1 MNKIFILVLINFIF
15 SIHHSFAQTHIVG
28 KLLNNE
34 KEAIPFATVALLKAI
49 DSSIVKGTYTDGD
62 GKFEFEK
69 TPIGK
74 YLVKSMVVGMQPTF
88 SQSFDIITN
97 QKELVLE
104 DVIVQKSGVDLK
116 TVDVVAIKPL
126 VEFKN
131 GNITLNVENS
141 TLAAGN
147 SVYDLLKRA
156 PGVSIDNNNNISIQ
170 GKKGVKIMI
179 DGRMQQLSPDQL
191 ANMLQ
196 SMSAEGISS
205 IEIMKNPSVK
215 YDAEGTAGIIQ
226 IKTKKA
232 KLIGFNGNV
241 NAGISRGEFWSGN
254 GGFALNY
261 KAEKFAITSNFNAI
275 QRNRLTTVFLNR
287 RIKTTG
293 EDLIFDQKS
302 IETKQNQAND
312 YKLGV
317 DWFVNNKTTLGIVW
331 DGGTGNPNQ
340 SGKNITNI
348 LGNNTVG
355 FNYLEALSTVK
366 NNWTNNN
373 LNINA
378 LHKLDTLGAEM
389 DASFNYTKYQEK
401 GNNGYGNYFY
411 DASNNLVSNL
421 YPNVYKNT
429 IHSDIDMFIGA
440 LNFKKPLAKKTTIE
454 TGLKYSGVNTN
465 NDFLFE
471 RKDTISDNYYNDVN
485 FSNNFLYYEKVAA
498 GYFNYQKEFKK
509 LSMQLGLRGEYTNAT
524 GFNKTINSK
533 IIREYFQ
540 LFPNISFDYK
550 ASEKHAIQFS
560 YNRRINRPDYFQ
572 LNPFKYY
579 IDQYTANQGNPF
591 LNPETSHNLTLTH
604 SFMGALYNT
613 LSYSRTENSIM
624 ELISQNDVTKET
636 TQISKNINS
645 VNQFAYNL
653 FAYIPVKKIY
663 VAQLDFSA
671 WYQSFEGNV
680 NGVNFNFGKPSFQ
693 VSLTNE
699 FILPKDF
706 SVELSGQYTGALQYG
721 IMQLKPQGNVDIG
734 LKKNLFKNKL
744 TLKLNA
750 SDMFYTSVT
759 RVASTFDNQN
769 FTFKQYADT
778 RRVRF
783 TITYNFGNTKLKF
796 EQHDKGNEAE
806 KNRLK
811 KN

>member
-1 MNKIFILVLINFIF
+1 MKKIFILLLINFIF
-15 SIHHSFAQTHIVG
+15 SINHSLAQTHIVG

-34 KEAIPFATVALLKAI
+34 KEAIPFATIALLKAI
-49 DSSIVKGTYTDGD
+49 DSSIVKGNITTDKGEY
-62 GKFEFEK
+62 EFEK
-69 TPIGK
+69 VQVGK
-74 YLVKSMVVGMQPTF
+74 YLIKAMVVGMEKTVSKPFEINNT
-88 SQSFDIITN
+88 
-97 QKELVLE
+97 QKEVVLE
-104 DVIVQKSGVDLK
+104 DIVVQKSGVDLQA
-116 TVDVVAIKPL
+116 VDIVAIKPL

-156 PGVSIDNNNNISIQ
+156 PGVTIDNNNNISIQ

-254 GGFALNY
+254 AGFALNY

-275 QRNRLTTVFLNR
+275 QRNRLTTVLLNR
-287 RIKTTG
+287 RIKTSG

-302 IETKQNQAND
+302 VETKQNQAND

-317 DWFVNNKTTLGIVW
+317 DWFVNNKTTIGLVW
-331 DGGTGNPNQ
+331 DGGTGSPNE

-366 NNWTNNN
+366 NSWNNN
-373 LNINA
+373 NININA

-401 GNNGYGNYFY
+401 GNNSYGNYFY

-421 YPNVYKNT
+421 FPNVYKNT
-429 IHSDIDMFIGA
+429 IHSDINMFIGA

-471 RKDTISDNYYNDVN
+471 RKDTSSNNYYNDIN
-485 FSNNFLYYEKVAA
+485 YSNNFLYLENVAA
-498 GYFNYQKEFKK
+498 GYFNYQKGFKK
-509 LSMQLGLRGEYTNAT
+509 LSMQLGLRGEYTHAT

-624 ELISQNDVTKET
+624 ELISQNDNTKET

-653 FAYIPVKKIY
+653 FAYVPIKKIY

-699 FILPKDF
+699 FILPKEF
-706 SVELSGQYTGALQYG
+706 SVEFSGQYTGALQYG
-721 IMQLKPQGNVDIG
+721 IMQLKPQGSVDIG
-734 LKKNLFKNKL
+734 IKKILCKNKL

-750 SDMFYTSVT
+750 SDLFYTNIT

-796 EQHDKGNEAE
+796 EQHNKGNEAE
-806 KNRLK
+806 NNRLK

>member
-1 MNKIFILVLINFIF
+1 MKPLLIILVIIIQSTFLV
-15 SIHHSFAQTHIVG
+15 SQTTIKG
-28 KLLNNE
+28 KLVTKENE
-34 KEAIPFATVALLKAI
+34 PLPFATVALIKAK
-49 DSSIVKGTYTDGD
+49 DSSIVKGNYTKEDGT
-62 GKFEFEK
+62 FEFEK
-69 TPIGK
+69 TPTGNYIIKG
-74 YLVKSMVVGMQPTF
+74 MVVGMSNKF
-88 SQSFDIITN
+88 SNSFEIIEN
-97 QKELVLE
+97 QKDFLLE
-104 DVIVQKSGVDLK
+104 NLIIEKSGVDLQS
-116 TVDVVAIKPL
+116 VEIVAIKPL

-147 SVYDLLKRA
+147 SAYDLLKRA
-156 PGVSIDNNNNISIQ
+156 PGVTIDNNNNISIQ

-196 SMSAEGISS
+196 SMSAEGIST

-232 KLIGFNGNV
+232 KLIGLNGNV
-241 NAGISRGEFWSGN
+241 NSGVSRGEFWSGN

-275 QRNRLTTVFLNR
+275 QRNRLTTILLNR
-287 RIKTTG
+287 KIKTTG

-302 IETKQNQAND
+302 VETKQNQAND

-317 DWFVNNKTTLGIVW
+317 DWFINSKTTLGVVW
-331 DGGTGNPNQ
+331 DGGTGSPNE

-366 NNWTNNN
+366 NNWNNN
-373 LNINA
+373 NINVNA

-411 DASNNLVSNL
+411 DTSNNLVGNL
-421 YPNVYKNT
+421 FPNVYKNT

-471 RKDTISDNYYNDVN
+471 RKDTISDNYYNDLN
-485 FSNNFLYYEKVAA
+485 YSNNFLYYEKVAA

-509 LSMQLGLRGEYTNAT
+509 LSMQLGVRGEYTNAI

-533 IIREYFQ
+533 NTREYFQ

-572 LNPFKYY
+572 LNPFKHY

-591 LNPETSHNLTLTH
+591 LNPETSHNLSLTH

-699 FILPKDF
+699 FILPKEF

-721 IMQLKPQGNVDIG
+721 IMQLKPQGSVDIG
-734 LKKNLFKNKL
+734 LKKNLFKNKF
-744 TLKLNA
+744 TIKLNA

-759 RVASTFDNQN
+759 RVSSTFDNQN

-796 EQHDKGNEAE
+796 DEHNKGNEAE

>member
-1 MNKIFILVLINFIF
+1 MKSLLIILVIIIQSTCLVSQT
-15 SIHHSFAQTHIVG
+15 SIKG
-28 KLLNNE
+28 KLVTKENE
-34 KEAIPFATVALLKAI
+34 PIPFATIALIKAK
-49 DSSIVKGTYTDGD
+49 DSSIVKGNFTKEDGT
-62 GKFEFEK
+62 FEFEK
-69 TPIGK
+69 IPTGNYIIKG
-74 YLVKSMVVGMQPTF
+74 MVVGMSNKF
-88 SQSFDIITN
+88 SNSFEITEN
-97 QKELVLE
+97 QKDVLLE
-104 DVIVQKSGVDLK
+104 NLIIEKSGVDLQS
-116 TVDVVAIKPL
+116 VEVVAIKPL

-147 SVYDLLKRA
+147 SAYDLLKRA
-156 PGVSIDNNNNISIQ
+156 PGVTIDNNNNISIQ

-275 QRNRLTTVFLNR
+275 QRNRLTTVLLNR

-302 IETKQNQAND
+302 VETKQNQAND

-317 DWFVNNKTTLGIVW
+317 DWFINSKTTLGVVW
-331 DGGTGNPNQ
+331 DGGTGNPNE

-355 FNYLEALSTVK
+355 FNYLEANSTVK
-366 NNWTNNN
+366 NNWNNN
-373 LNINA
+373 NININA

-401 GNNGYGNYFY
+401 GNNAYGNYFY
-411 DASNNLVSNL
+411 DASNNLVGNL
-421 YPNVYKNT
+421 FPNVYKNT
-429 IHSDIDMFIGA
+429 IHSNIDMFIGA

-471 RKDTISDNYYNDVN
+471 RKDPMSDNYYNDLN
-485 FSNNFLYYEKVAA
+485 YSNNFLYYEKVAA

-509 LSMQLGLRGEYTNAT
+509 LSMQLGLRGEYTNAI
-524 GFNKTINSK
+524 GFNKTINVK
-533 IIREYFQ
+533 TIREYFQ

-550 ASEKHAIQFS
+550 ASEKHAVQFS

-645 VNQFAYNL
+645 VNQFSYNL
-653 FAYIPVKKIY
+653 FAYIPIKKIY

-699 FILPKDF
+699 FILPKEF

-796 EQHDKGNEAE
+796 EQHNKGNEAE

>member
-1 MNKIFILVLINFIF
+1 MKKIIPLLLIIVQQT
-15 SIHHSFAQTHIVG
+15 FAQTHIVG
-28 KLLNNE
+28 KLTNNE
-34 KEAIPFATVALLKAI
+34 KEPLLFATMALLKAT
-49 DSSIVKGTYTDGD
+49 DSSIVKGTYTDAD
-62 GKFEFEK
+62 GKFEFDK
-69 TPIGK
+69 IANGN
-74 YLVKSMVVGMQPTF
+74 YIVKSMVVGMQSAF
-88 SQSFDIITN
+88 SKPFDITDG
-97 QKELVLE
+97 QKEILLE
-104 DVIVQKSGVDLK
+104 DVVVQKSGVDLK
-116 TVDVVAIKPL
+116 TVDIVAIKPL

-131 GNITLNVENS
+131 GNTILNVENS

-147 SVYDLLKRA
+147 SAYDLLKRA

-170 GKKGVKIMI
+170 GKRGVKIMI

-196 SMSAEGISS
+196 SMSAEGIST

-232 KLIGFNGNV
+232 KLVGVNGNV

-261 KAEKFAITSNFNAI
+261 KGEKIAITSNFNAI
-275 QRNRLTTVFLNR
+275 QRNRLTTVLLNR
-287 RIKTTG
+287 RIKTTSD
-293 EDLIFDQKS
+293 DLIFDQKS
-302 IETKQNQAND
+302 EETKNNQAND

-317 DWFVNNKTTLGIVW
+317 DWFVNNKTTLDLTW
-331 DGGTGNPNQ
+331 DGGTGSPNDNN
-340 SGKNITNI
+340 KNRTNI

-355 FNYLEALSTVK
+355 YNYLVALTDVK

-373 LNINA
+373 INLNA
-378 LHKLDTLGAEM
+378 LHKLDTIGAEI
-389 DASFNYTKYQEK
+389 DASFNYTNYQEK
-401 GNNGYGNYFY
+401 GNNNYGNYFY
-411 DASNNLVSNL
+411 DASNNYVNGLF
-421 YPNVYKNT
+421 PNVYKNT
-429 IHSDIDMFIGA
+429 LHSDIDMFIGA
-440 LNFKKPLAKKTTIE
+440 LNYKKPMAKKTTIE

-471 RKDTISDNYYNDVN
+471 RKDTLSDNYYNDIN
-485 FSNNFLYYEKVAA
+485 FSNNFLYHEKVAA

-509 LSMQLGLRGEYTNAT
+509 LSMQLGLRGEYTNAI
-524 GFNKTINSK
+524 GDNKTLNSQVV
-533 IIREYFQ
+533 REYFQ
-540 LFPNISFDYK
+540 LFPNVSFDYK
-550 ASEKHAIQFS
+550 ASEKHALQFS
-560 YNRRINRPDYFQ
+560 YNRRINRPDYFE

-591 LNPETSHNLTLTH
+591 LNPETSNNLTLTH
-604 SFMGALYNT
+604 AFMGALYNT
-613 LSYSRTENSIM
+613 LSYSRTDNAIM
-624 ELISQNDVTKET
+624 ELISQNDNTKET
-636 TQISKNINS
+636 TQISKNITSTNLY
-645 VNQFAYNL
+645 AYNL

-671 WYQSFEGNV
+671 WYQSFEGDV
-680 NGVNFNFGKPSFQ
+680 NGVNFNYGKPSFQ
-693 VSLTNE
+693 INLTNE
-699 FILPKDF
+699 FILPKEF
-706 SVELSGQYTGALQYG
+706 SVELSGMYTGALQYG
-721 IMQLKPQGNVDIG
+721 IMQLKPKSSLDIG
-734 LKKNLFKNKL
+734 IKKNVFKNKL

-750 SDMFYTSVT
+750 SDLFYGDVT

-769 FTFKQYADT
+769 FTFKQLADT

-811 KN
+811 KS

>member
-1 MNKIFILVLINFIF
+1 MNKIFLLVLISFIF
-15 SIHHSFAQTHIVG
+15 NIHRTFAQTYIVG
-28 KLLNNE
+28 KLLNTE
-34 KEAIPFATVALLKAI
+34 KEAIPFATVALLKSS
-49 DSSIVKGTYTDGD
+49 DSSIVKGTYTDVD

-69 TPIGK
+69 LSIGK

-88 SQSFDIITN
+88 SQPFDIITA

-147 SVYDLLKRA
+147 SAYDLLKRA
-156 PGVSIDNNNNISIQ
+156 PGVTIDNNNNISIQ

-196 SMSAEGISS
+196 SMSAEGIST

-241 NAGISRGEFWSGN
+241 NAGISKGELWSGN

-261 KAEKFAITSNFNAI
+261 KGEKFAITSNFNAI
-275 QRNRLTTVFLNR
+275 QRNRLTTVLLNR
-287 RIKTTG
+287 RIKTTS

-302 IETKQNQAND
+302 VETKQNQAND

-340 SGKNITNI
+340 TGKNITNI

-366 NNWTNNN
+366 NNWNNN
-373 LNINA
+373 NININA
-378 LHKLDTLGAEM
+378 LHKLDTLGAEI

-411 DASNNLVSNL
+411 DATNVLVNGL

-440 LNFKKPLAKKTTIE
+440 FNFKKPLAKKTTIE

-471 RKDTISDNYYNDVN
+471 RKDTIGDNYYNDLN
-485 FSNNFLYYEKVAA
+485 YSNNFLYSEKVAA

-693 VSLTNE
+693 LSLTNE
-699 FILPKDF
+699 FILPKEF
-706 SVELSGQYTGALQYG
+706 NVEISGQYTGALQYG
-721 IMQLKPQGNVDIG
+721 IMQIKPQGSVDIG
-734 LKKNLFKNKL
+734 IKKSFLKNKFIM
-744 TLKLNA
+744 KLNA
-750 SDMFYTSVT
+750 SDMFYTNLA

-778 RRVRF
+778 RRVRL

-796 EQHDKGNEAE
+796 NEHNKGNEAE